1 MGPGQDEEVERESVA
16 GERVWLEVRRMAA
29 AAAAREGG
37 RVRRQLRWKLRS

>member
-1 MGPGQDEEVERESVA
+1 VGPDQDEEVERESVA

-29 AAAAREGG
+29 AAAREGG